1 MNAKTRFAAAL
12 SVVAVALS
20 TVPSAEAATLKWPG
34 GSSVINA
41 DSSNAF
47 TENMSGL
54 SFGSPSVLWAVRNGP
69 GTLYRLVPNGVGKW
83 RKDTTGGWGSGK
95 DLHYADGS
103 GDPDAEGVVASPD
116 GIFVS
121 TERDGD
127 NDSESLLKVLRYDA
141 SSTGSS
147 LDATAEWDLTG
158 DLPEVGDN
166 DGLEA
171 ISWVPD
177 SFLTANGFYDEKA
190 KAKYDPAKYAN
201 HGTGLY
207 FVGLEANGTIYAY
220 ALNQSGDKFTRVAT
234 IKSGAS
240 QIMELTFEA
249 EAGRLWA
256 VCDNGCSGRSTTLK
270 INSDGK
276 FAVTATYN
284 RPSGMSNLNNEGF
297 AIAPQSTCSGGSKS
311 VVWSDDG
318 NTSGHALRSGTLP
331 CA

>member
-1 MNAKTRFAAAL
+1 MSA
-12 SVVAVALS
+12 
-20 TVPSAEAATLKWPG
+20 VPSAEAATLKWPG
-34 GSSVINA
+34 SSSVTTA
-41 DSSNAF
+41 DGSNTF
-47 TENMSGL
+47 GENMSGL
-54 SFGSPSVLWAVRNGP
+54 SFQGQSVLWAVRNGP
-69 GTLYRLVPNGVGKW
+69 GTLYRLVPNGTGKW

-95 DLHYADGS
+95 ALNYADGG
-103 GDPDAEGVVASPD
+103 GDPDAEGVVSTPD

-127 NDSESLLKVLRYDA
+127 NDSESLLKVLRYDG
-141 SSTGSS
+141 SSTDSS
-147 LDATAEWDLTG
+147 LDATAEWDLTS

-171 ISWVPD
+171 ISYVPD
-177 SFLTANGFYDEKA
+177 SFLTANGFYDEKT

-201 HGTGLY
+201 HGGGLY

-220 ALNQSGDKFTRVAT
+220 ALDQNGDKFTRVAT

-240 QIMELTFEA
+240 KIMELTFEA

-256 VCDNGCSGRSTTLK
+256 VCDNNCSGRSTTLK
-270 INSDGK
+270 INGDGR

-297 AIAPQSTCSGGSKS
+297 AIAPQSACSAGSKP
-311 VVWSDDG
+311 VVWADDG
-318 NTSGHALRSGTLP
+318 ATGGHALRTGTLP
-331 CA
+331 CV